1 MKFRCGNEDRGDA
14 MKKKKEITLF
24 DVIVYIVAGIM
35 TILFLLPMHFQTRNL
50 CIAEKLELFLR
61 DLHLKTF

>member
-1 MKFRCGNEDRGDA
+1 

-35 TILFLLPMHFQTRNL
+35 TILFLLPL
-50 CIAEKLELFLR
+50 LYIIANAFSDPELVYSGKVGIIPQGFTFENILEVFR
-61 DLHLKTF
+61 TD